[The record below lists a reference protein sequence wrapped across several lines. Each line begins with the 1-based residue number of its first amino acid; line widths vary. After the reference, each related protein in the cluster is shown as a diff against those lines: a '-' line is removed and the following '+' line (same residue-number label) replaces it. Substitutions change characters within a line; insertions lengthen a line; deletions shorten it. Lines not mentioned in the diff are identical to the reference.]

1 MKAEGRYFLKPAL
14 KTIVPALAALFL
26 VAAAPAHA
34 QKTKFS
40 SSLPP
45 EVIAQH
51 EGPVDVVGDQTIYDS
66 RRDTF
71 TVRGHAVMTQG
82 STVLKADQIV
92 LMRKQRVARATG
104 NVHLTD
110 PEMELWASEADVD
123 LVKETL
129 ELKDAKIFAKQNT
142 YHLEGKDIRKLEGQK
157 YSILKGF
164 FTTCGCS
171 KGTPDWSVSADQI
184 DVTMGETG
192 HAKNASFS
200 VLGHTLIPLPYA
212 QFPADTDRHS
222 GFLSGREGQSG
233 LRGFQYLQPY
243 YLAINKSSDA
253 TVALDVET
261 SQRIGGLAEYR
272 ISNGKDDYLWV
283 DGAFYDESIRSNA
296 NRFSDIIDTQIADPR
311 IPVDRYGFIGMM
323 RQHLTPDLTAYGDA
337 ITVSDPMYL
346 REMDVWTLSR
356 GMGSNFGSLRD
367 AMSHVG
373 LLDEF
378 SPDGF
383 ARLQGTWHQDLIQ
396 DQPFA
401 LQELPELWVSG
412 RRDLFGGFAYADYDA
427 FADDFW
433 RQKGQSGMR
442 LSLNPRVTVPWRF
455 EDYLNGYFTAGG
467 WGNMYDASGRMVD
480 VIPVGTHGLSYN
492 NSLGVGAL
500 GEGGLNSRWVPYMQ
514 TGVST
519 ELERVYDLNWKYIEK
534 IKHTIEPFAQ
544 YQYTPEISQSS
555 MPLFDERDRIN
566 ARSLLIYGFTSR
578 VFARMNEPISTTPQ
592 PAENPSAEAGAVR
605 SADAGQGG
613 NLSGRDD
620 YQPSNETGALQSAS
634 QGTTVRELLMFSLM
648 QGYESTRSI
657 SQDGISLSDVQ
668 GMLTLFPTSVVSFGS
683 QFGYD
688 PRSHPGF
695 SFANLQLNF
704 QPPWNEDR
712 PRMYMGKAL
721 EGSFLSV
728 SYDYVRPQN
737 AVLTGTRSNNSE
749 FFALR
754 AYYDILD
761 RAGVYFGP
769 NYDIAASRLLSTQ
782 YGLRLKSP
790 CDCWAFDVGVT
801 DSFNPNEVRV
811 LVQLTLGGL
820 GSVGQSPF
828 GRNPFAVMGLAGN
841 PTGVLPT
848 Y

>member
-1 MKAEGRYFLKPAL
+1 M
-14 KTIVPALAALFL
+14 
-26 VAAAPAHA
+26 
-34 QKTKFS
+34 
-40 SSLPP
+40 
-45 EVIAQH
+45 IAQH
-51 EGPVDVVGDQTIYDS
+51 EGPVDVTGDQTIYDS
-66 RRDTF
+66 RNDSF

-82 STVLKADQIV
+82 STVLKADEIV
-92 LMRKQRVARATG
+92 VMRRQRVARATG

-129 ELKDAKIFAKQNT
+129 ELKDANIFAKQRT
-142 YHLEGKDIRKLEGQK
+142 YHLKGKDIRKLEGQK

-164 FTTCGCS
+164 FTTCGCE
-171 KGTPDWSVSADQI
+171 KGIPDWSVSADQI
-184 DVTMGETG
+184 DVTMGDTG
-192 HAKNASFS
+192 HAKNASLS
-200 VLGHTLIPLPYA
+200 VLGHPLIPLPFA
-212 QFPADTDRHS
+212 EFPADTDRHS

-253 TVALDVET
+253 TVALDLET
-261 SQRIGGLAEYR
+261 SQRVGGLAEYR
-272 ISNGKDDYLWV
+272 INNGDDDYLWL
-283 DGAFYDESIRSNA
+283 DGAFYDESIRSDA
-296 NRFSDIIDTQIADPR
+296 NRASDIVDSQIADPR
-311 IPVDRYGFIGMM
+311 IPIDRYGFIGVM
-323 RQHLTPDLTAYGDA
+323 RQHLTPDLTAYGDT

-356 GMGSNFGSLRD
+356 GLGTNFGSMRN
-367 AMSHVG
+367 AVSHFG

-383 ARLQGTWHQDLIQ
+383 ARLQGTWNQDLIQ
-396 DQPFA
+396 AQPFA
-401 LQELPELWVSG
+401 LQDLPQLWVSG
-412 RRDLFGGFAYADYDA
+412 RREVLGDFAYLDYDA

-442 LSLNPRVTVPWRF
+442 FSLNPRMTVPWRF
-455 EDYLNGYFTAGG
+455 GDYLNGYLTGG
-467 WGNMYDASGRMVD
+467 AWGNVYDTGGRLVNI
-480 VIPVGTHGLSYN
+480 IPVGTHGLSYN
-492 NSLGVGAL
+492 NSLTLGGL
-500 GEGGLNSRWVPYMQ
+500 GEGGLNSRWIPYME

-519 ELERVYDLNWKYIEK
+519 ELERVYDLNWKYIDK
-534 IKHTIEPFAQ
+534 IKHTIEPFMQ
-544 YQYTPEISQSS
+544 YEYTPEVSQSS

-566 ARSLLIYGFTSR
+566 SRSLLVYGFTSH
-578 VFARMNEPISTTPQ
+578 VFAKMNEPLA
-592 PAENPSAEAGAVR
+592 PAQVPENASAETGAVR
-605 SADAGQGG
+605 SADAGQGATQ
-613 NLSGRDD
+613 NAFDNP
-620 YQPSNETGALQSAS
+620 QPSNETGALESAS

-648 QGYESTRSI
+648 QAYDSTHAI
-657 SQDGISLSDVQ
+657 SQEGISLSDVQ
-668 GMLTLFPTSVVSFGS
+668 GMVTLFPTSVVSLGS

-688 PRSHPGF
+688 PRTNPGF
-695 SFANLQLNF
+695 SYASVELNF
-704 QPPWNEDR
+704 QPPWTENQ

-737 AVLTGTRSNNSE
+737 AVITGTRSNNSE

-754 AYYDILD
+754 AYYDLLD
-761 RAGVYFGP
+761 RVGIYFAP

-782 YGLRLKSP
+782 YGVRFKSL

-801 DSFNPNEVRV
+801 DSYNPNEVQV
-811 LVQLTLGGL
+811 QVQLTLGGL

-828 GRNPFAVMGLAGN
+828 GRNPFQTMGLAGG